1 MFCTE
6 FAFLYFLSEL
16 RNVTHR
22 DAFFGA
28 RLAISVPG
36 WFVSGLR
43 FLLEGGTDQVG
54 TEGLEG
60 SEPCVMV

>member
-6 FAFLYFLSEL
+6 FAFLYFFSEL

-28 RLAISVPG
+28 RLAINFACVRFRVVLSVG
-36 WFVSGLR
+36 R
-43 FLLEGGTDQVG
+43 GTDQVG